1 MYLIS
6 IYFDEKTNKRIQ
18 SYINQVA
25 KQTGNHFMLEGKV
38 PPHIT
43 LSSLETQNEQQVV
56 AALAKTVASKQT
68 GTLQWASVGQFFP
81 HVIYIAPVLS
91 EYLHG
96 LSQTVFDNL
105 KSIEGVSISPVYRP
119 FQWMPHATIGKKLS
133 KEEMKLAF
141 ETMQGSFGM
150 FDGEVVEI
158 GLAQTNPYC
167 DIARWK
173 LTE

>member
-18 SYINQVA
+18 SYIDQVA
-25 KQTGNHFMLEGKV
+25 KRTGNHFMPDGSV

-43 LSSLETQNEQQVV
+43 ISSLEARNEQQVI
-56 AALAKTVASKQT
+56 AALDRTVAPMKK

-81 HVIYIAPVLS
+81 HVIYIMPVLS

-96 LSQTVFDNL
+96 LSQSVYDGLQF
-105 KSIEGVSISPVYRP
+105 IEGVSVSPVYRP

-133 KEEMKLAF
+133 KEEMRIAF
-141 ETMQGSFGM
+141 ETMQESFGM

-158 GLAQTNPYC
+158 GLAKTNPYC

>member
-6 IYFDEKTNKRIQ
+6 IYFDEKTNNQIQ
-18 SYINQVA
+18 SYMKQVA
-25 KQTGNHFMLEGKV
+25 KQTGNHFMLEGNV

-43 LSSLETQNEQQVV
+43 ISALETRNEQQVV
-56 AALAKTVASKQT
+56 ATLDRTVASMKK
-68 GTLQWASVGQFFP
+68 GTLQWVSVGQFLP
-81 HVIYIAPVLS
+81 HVIFITPVLS

-96 LSQTVFDNL
+96 LSQNIYDSLQSV
-105 KSIEGVSISPVYRP
+105 EGVSVSPVYQP
-119 FQWMPHATIGKKLS
+119 FQWMPHTTIGKKLS

-158 GLAQTNPYC
+158 GLAKTNPYR